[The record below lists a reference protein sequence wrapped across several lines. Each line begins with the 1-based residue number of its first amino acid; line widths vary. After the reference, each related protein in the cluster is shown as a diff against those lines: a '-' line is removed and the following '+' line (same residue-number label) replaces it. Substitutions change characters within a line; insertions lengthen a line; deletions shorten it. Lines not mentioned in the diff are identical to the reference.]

1 MLLPFQGANALGGR
15 VSQGAAP
22 LALGYALL
30 GFQPVAD
37 SPNAPL
43 GVVPPL
49 CLSFRK
55 GEAFS
60 AKPPFP
66 APETLSP
73 FPVKS
78 IMPAYTVERFPLS
91 RVAAC
96 FSLLSMLPR
105 RFLLTKKQTSPN
117 KLVGGGVKNVNS
129 PPRPLLRVCGKCL
142 HRRRLPLRTVP
153 QVFATSPQ
161 RGAGSLEKKK
171 RLHRLKLHT

>member
-1 MLLPFQGANALGGR
+1 MPRNRRADLCFCLFKARVRGAG
-15 VSQGAAP
+15 VTQDAAP

-73 FPVKS
+73 FPGKS

-96 FSLLSMLPR
+96 FSLLSMPPR
-105 RFLLTKKQTSPN
+105 RFLLTKS
-117 KLVGGGVKNVNS
+117 KLLPKKLSG
-129 PPRPLLRVCGKCL
+129 GKCK
-142 HRRRLPLRTVP
+142 
-153 QVFATSPQ
+153 FAASPVA
-161 RGAGSLEKKK
+161 AGVRQMSA
-171 RLHRLKLHT
+171 